1 VGVDGKR
8 TPAGFVVPDFV
19 EEEEQAQF
27 LEDLVHASA
36 SPHNGDVHRIA

>member
-1 VGVDGKR
+1 MGVDGKR

-27 LEDLVHASA
+27 LGDLLHESA
-36 SPHNGDVHRIA
+36 SHRLIP